1 MPQISETETVEAERP
16 VNSGQMLLHR
26 LVTTRTL
33 ANYRAFAGV
42 GGGTLVVLLQKALPD
57 TSPWKPWIL
66 FAAPTVAETIG
77 GLSSWAIGRLRAY
90 VRARTLAFELAQARK
105 AIEKGLQTTGT
116 SPRHK
121 AEIRKSREELQ
132 RIEIDNN
139 MNRVRLLAS
148 QQQSLMTSTTED
160 GQS

>member
-1 MPQISETETVEAERP
+1 MPQISETVTVESERP
-16 VNSGQMLLHR
+16 VSSRHMSLHL
-26 LVTTRTL
+26 LVTTRTP
-33 ANYRAFAGV
+33 AIYRASAGA
-42 GGGTLVVLLQKALPD
+42 GAGTLVVLLANALPD

-66 FAAPTVAETIG
+66 FAAPTVAVTIG
-77 GLSSWAIGRLRAY
+77 GLSTWAIGRLIAY
-90 VRARTLAFELAQARK
+90 VRARSLASELAQARK
-105 AIEKGLQTTGT
+105 AVEKGLQTTGT

-121 AEIRKSREELQ
+121 AEIRKSLEELQ